1 MLLACAHLVMRFGGL
16 LAVNDVDLQIAKGEI
31 FGLIGPNGSG
41 KTTMFNMITGIYRPS
56 SGTIVLGGED
66 ITGKRPDQVTRHGVG
81 RTFQN
86 IRLFAN
92 MTVWEN
98 VMVGRHCHLRE
109 SLFDDLF
116 NTARKRQEEKVAED
130 YIDRLLALFKLGQW
144 KQERARNLPYGLQR
158 ELEIVRAL
166 ASQPELL
173 LLDEP
178 AAGMNPHETAE
189 LMALIRKI
197 RDMGVTVLLVEH
209 DMKLVMKTCD
219 RIAVLDYG
227 SKIAE
232 GTPQDVQS
240 NPDVIK
246 AYLGAQ
252 VN

>member
-1 MLLACAHLVMRFGGL
+1 MLLSCDHLIMRFGGL
-16 LAVNDVDLQIAKGEI
+16 VAVNDVSLQVAPGEI
-31 FGLIGPNGSG
+31 YGLIGPNGSG
-41 KTTMFNMITGIYRPS
+41 KTTMFNIITGIFRPT
-56 SGTIVLGGED
+56 SGNIILGRED
-66 ITGKRPDQVTRHGVG
+66 ITGKRPDSITHHGVG

-116 NTARKRQEEKVAED
+116 NTPRKRREERVAEE
-130 YIDRLLALFKLGQW
+130 YINGLLELFQLGAW
-144 KQERARNLPYGLQR
+144 KQEKAKNLPYGLQR

-166 ASQPELL
+166 AAEPELL

-178 AAGMNPHETAE
+178 AAGMNPQETTE

-197 RDMGVTVLLVEH
+197 RDRGVTILLVEH
-209 DMKLVMKTCD
+209 DMKLVMKICD

>member
-16 LAVNDVDLQIAKGEI
+16 VAVNDVDLQIAKGEI

-116 NTARKRQEEKVAED
+116 NTARKRQEEKIAED

-144 KQERARNLPYGLQR
+144 KHERARNLPYGLQR